1 MRRLLKKVSVSGKVL
16 AKDLEEAG
24 NSTDL
29 VLESGQKALT
39 KICTRLAIVGGVI
52 VLGWSSAW
60 EAIDAGLTKT
70 QETIDA
76 SGVKKIEER
85 KTEAV
90 FHVRGRRDAN
100 LAD

>member
-16 AKDLEEAG
+16 AKDLEEVG

-39 KICTRLAIVGGVI
+39 KIGTRLAIVGGVI
-52 VLGWSSAW
+52 VLGWSSVW
-60 EAIDAGLTKT
+60 EAIDAGLSKT
-70 QETIDA
+70 QETIDT

-85 KTEAV
+85 KTETV
-90 FHVRGRRDAN
+90 FQVRGRREIN
-100 LAD
+100 PAD